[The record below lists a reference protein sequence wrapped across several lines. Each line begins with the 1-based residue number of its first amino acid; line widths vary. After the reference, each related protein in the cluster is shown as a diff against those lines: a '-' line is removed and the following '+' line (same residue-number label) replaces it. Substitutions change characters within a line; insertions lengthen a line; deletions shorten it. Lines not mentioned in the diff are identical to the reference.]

1 MIFVATA
8 DQVKSLVKAYIDRN
22 DDRFKTIVLQIAAHE
37 AKLGH
42 DSVARDLKS
51 QIEKLVK
58 RVASVVQLTP
68 QNPMLLLSLPK
79 HDISELIVSD
89 EITEK
94 LQRILNEY
102 RNRHKLHSYGLTNRR
117 KILIEGQP
125 GTGKTFTAAVIAS
138 ELSLP
143 LYTVQMDKL
152 VTKFMGE
159 TSVKLR
165 QIFDSIN
172 SLTGVYFFDEFDAIG
187 ADRSLDNE
195 VGEMRRILNSFL
207 QFIDQDVSES
217 IIIAATNNQ
226 RLLDQALFRRFDDVL
241 HYTLPT
247 EDEIRRLLKCK
258 LISYDKHFKITKPL
272 LKAADG
278 LNHAEI
284 VKICDDAIK
293 TSILT
298 DQPLSA
304 KQIAY
309 LLQERRTVYSYK
321 EAWDHALGS
330 APVTLKLTL
339 SYFIEPGPGEIGW
352 KDKYRYPSCG
362 LRFNVIN
369 SNETEEDFKKRIS
382 TKMRGED
389 KKDKGDGS
397 SGSDHWYLGSN
408 NRDVGSIHSD
418 FCELS
423 AAELSD
429 CNLIAVYPV
438 VGWWRERAYLKR
450 YDKSIR
456 YALVVSLSTPRTDVD
471 LYTPIITQITPAI
484 EIPIPTRPPA

>member
-1 MIFVATA
+1 MATA
-8 DQVKSLVKAYIDRN
+8 DQVKCLVKAYIDRD

-42 DSVARDLKS
+42 DGVARDLKS
-51 QIEKLVK
+51 HIEKLGK

-102 RNRHKLHSYGLTNRR
+102 RNRSKLHSYGLMNRR

-125 GTGKTFTAAVIAS
+125 GTGKTFTASVIAS

-207 QFIDQDVSES
+207 QFIDHDVSES

-247 EDEIRRLLKCK
+247 EDEIRRLLEYK

-293 TSILT
+293 ISILT
-298 DQPLSA
+298 DQPFTA
-304 KQIAY
+304 KQIAH

-321 EAWDHALGS
+321 EA
-330 APVTLKLTL
+330 
-339 SYFIEPGPGEIGW
+339 
-352 KDKYRYPSCG
+352 
-362 LRFNVIN
+362 
-369 SNETEEDFKKRIS
+369 
-382 TKMRGED
+382 
-389 KKDKGDGS
+389 
-397 SGSDHWYLGSN
+397 
-408 NRDVGSIHSD
+408 
-418 FCELS
+418 
-423 AAELSD
+423 
-429 CNLIAVYPV
+429 
-438 VGWWRERAYLKR
+438 
-450 YDKSIR
+450 
-456 YALVVSLSTPRTDVD
+456 
-471 LYTPIITQITPAI
+471 
-484 EIPIPTRPPA
+484 

>member
-1 MIFVATA
+1 MATA
-8 DQVKSLVKAYIDRN
+8 DQVKNLVKAYIARN

-37 AKLGH
+37 ARLGH
-42 DSVARDLKS
+42 DGVARDLKS
-51 QIEKLVK
+51 QIDKLGK
-58 RVASVVQLTP
+58 SVASVVQLTP

-79 HDISELIVSD
+79 HNISELIVSD

-94 LQRILNEY
+94 IQRILNEY
-102 RNRHKLHSYGLTNRR
+102 RNRYKLHSYGLTNRR

-125 GTGKTFTAAVIAS
+125 GTGKTFTASIIAS

-172 SLTGVYFFDEFDAIG
+172 ALTGVYFFDEFDAIG
-187 ADRSLDNE
+187 ADRGLDNE

-247 EDEIRRLLKCK
+247 ESEIRRLLDYK

-272 LKAADG
+272 LKAAGG

-298 DQPLSA
+298 DQPFTA
-304 KQIAY
+304 KQIAQ

-321 EAWDHALGS
+321 EA
-330 APVTLKLTL
+330 
-339 SYFIEPGPGEIGW
+339 
-352 KDKYRYPSCG
+352 
-362 LRFNVIN
+362 
-369 SNETEEDFKKRIS
+369 
-382 TKMRGED
+382 
-389 KKDKGDGS
+389 
-397 SGSDHWYLGSN
+397 
-408 NRDVGSIHSD
+408 
-418 FCELS
+418 
-423 AAELSD
+423 
-429 CNLIAVYPV
+429 
-438 VGWWRERAYLKR
+438 
-450 YDKSIR
+450 
-456 YALVVSLSTPRTDVD
+456 
-471 LYTPIITQITPAI
+471 
-484 EIPIPTRPPA
+484 